1 MLRVPGILTVVG
13 IAAPLVLASAAQ
25 QPEPSATAPD
35 GAKVSK
41 VSLIG
46 CLESSPAGVFRLTNA
61 RPAGS
66 AREDSMTSAGAGAS
80 ATGEGPSGSVSGDTP
95 TGSTATETSAP
106 TPAAGTPDARAN
118 PASGDYNRGER
129 DLTAGTT
136 GTVPRPEDPAEIAP
150 AQRYRVAGGA
160 TLGLAGH
167 DGHTV
172 RIDGSLNS
180 DANTAAAGQP
190 AGHAREPLVTA
201 TAIRRVADGCQR

>member
-1 MLRVPGILTVVG
+1 MVRVPGMLTVTAM
-13 IAAPLVLASAAQ
+13 AAPLVLASAAQ
-25 QPEPSATAPD
+25 QPETSPTAP
-35 GAKVSK
+35 GHAK

-46 CLESSPAGVFRLTNA
+46 CLESSPAGAFRLTNA

-66 AREDSMTSAGAGAS
+66 GQEESMTSAGAGAS

-136 GTVPRPEDPAEIAP
+136 GTVPRPEDPAETVP
-150 AQRYRVAGGA
+150 ARRYRVAGGA

-180 DANTAAAGQP
+180 DANTAAADQP